1 MKTLYIDCGMGA
13 AGDMLTAAL
22 LELVP
27 DKDGFIMRLNR
38 IWDRSLKN
46 VRTVTERTE
55 KCGITGTGVH
65 VLVDGVPE
73 HEHGHGH
80 GHSHEADHI
89 HEDGHGHHN
98 DHANTHDEH
107 LHDGHDIVPDARHD
121 HDDHHV
127 SHHHVSM
134 NDIMST
140 IDEMEIPEGVKK
152 AAKTVY
158 QSIAEAESKV
168 HGKPVTEIHF
178 HEVGMADAIADVVS
192 VCLLMDEIGADRV
205 IASPINTGSGTVRCA
220 HGVMPVPAP
229 ATAELLRGLPVYGG
243 DESGELCTPTG
254 AALLRYYV
262 NEFGNMPVMKVSGIG
277 YGMGHKDFDRPNCV
291 RVMFGEISARE
302 EVAGLACNID
312 DMTGEEMGYATE
324 RLLKEGAREAYV
336 IPVFMKKSRP
346 GYELRVLCDIN
357 DRDRMVESIFRYTT
371 TIGIRE
377 SAYKRYVMDRT
388 VDEMYTSYGNVRI
401 KRSSGYGSEKSK
413 YEYDD
418 LSAIADK
425 EEIGLREAKEKVGYD
440 RISRQIPDQ

>member
-27 DKDGFIMRLNR
+27 DRDGFIARLNG
-38 IWDRSLKN
+38 IWDKSLKN

-65 VLVDGVPE
+65 VLVDGAEE
-73 HEHGHGH
+73 HDHDHDHGH
-80 GHSHEADHI
+80 ERDHA
-89 HEDGHGHHN
+89 HEDGHGHHH
-98 DHANTHDEH
+98 DHAHTHDEH
-107 LHDGHDIVPDARHD
+107 HHGGHTHAGH
-121 HDDHHV
+121 
-127 SHHHVSM
+127 SHASM
-134 NDIMST
+134 EYIMST
-140 IDEMEIPEGVKK
+140 IDGMDIPESAKQ
-152 AAKTVY
+152 AAKAIY
-158 QSIAEAESKV
+158 NSIAEAEAKV

-192 VCLLMDEIGADRV
+192 VCLLMDEIGADRIV
-205 IASPINTGSGTVRCA
+205 ASPINAGSGTVRCA
-220 HGVMPVPAP
+220 HGIMPVPAP
-229 ATAELLRGLPVYGG
+229 ATAELLRGMPVYSG

-262 NEFGNMPVMKVSGIG
+262 NEYGKMPIMKVSGIG
-277 YGMGHKDFDRPNCV
+277 YGMGHKDFDRANCV
-291 RVMFGEISARE
+291 RVMLGEVSARD
-302 EVAGLACNID
+302 EVAGLSCNID
-312 DMTGEEMGYATE
+312 DMTGEELGYATE

-357 DRDRMVESIFRYTT
+357 DRDRMVEAIFRYTT

-377 SAYKRYVMDRT
+377 TAYNRYVMDRT

-413 YEYDD
+413 FEYDD
-418 LSAIADK
+418 LSAIADR
-425 EEIGLREAKEKVGYD
+425 EEIGLREAKEKIGHTY
-440 RISRQIPDQ
+440 R